1 MKKIEF
7 SNSSIKIVL
16 IFVLVLLFLIPLN
29 LIRNLIYDRQDYQR
43 EAISSITRPLG
54 GDAEIQGIVIA
65 VPYKSYIENFD
76 SNGNKHVE
84 TEIRYIIFA
93 PDSYDLD
100 ISVNPYY
107 LTRGIFKVPVFNGQ
121 IKLKADFS
129 KFDFSY
135 FNISP
140 KDIMQNDCFLI
151 LGLSNSKN
159 LMTQPKL
166 NMDGKDLFISP
177 IKYDSVSPF
186 ETSVYYNLSGVDFSG
201 KINLYGAI
209 DFQGGENIKIQP
221 IASDNHI
228 NMVSSWPSPSFSGG
242 WLPKERV
249 LSKDGFSASWN
260 IAGLST
266 VYPKSWQSE
275 DDFNGETVDVSFIV
289 PVDSYKKT
297 NRSVK
302 YALLFL
308 AIPFIALLICEV
320 FSKIRVHPIQYC
332 LIGFADVIFYLLLLS
347 ISEHISFDLTYA
359 ICSICV
365 CAATLLYASAILKK
379 IKWGALLSAVQMI
392 SYIFLYGTLQAED
405 YALLIGSVG
414 LFIVVI
420 LLMFIT
426 RKIDWYEIN
435 QKNGE
440 PL

>member
-135 FNISP
+135 FNIP
-140 KDIMQNDCFLI
+140 QKDIVQNDCFLI

-221 IASDNHI
+221 IASDNRI